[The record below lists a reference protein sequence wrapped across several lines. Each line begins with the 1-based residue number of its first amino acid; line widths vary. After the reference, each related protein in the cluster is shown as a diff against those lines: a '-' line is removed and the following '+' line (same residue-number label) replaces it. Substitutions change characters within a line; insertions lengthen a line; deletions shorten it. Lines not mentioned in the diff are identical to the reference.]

1 MAHSSPITATSP
13 TSCPAASWASTR
25 GNSGPTGAGSVGQT
39 RPGTTM
45 SRWTMPTSPAFGRT
59 RARLP
64 RITGLILGLSLSSPA
79 PAQLQGLMGAILVTQ
94 VSALTVSCLASEPL
108 SQLPPPPPPAP
119 PPPPPPP
126 PGERIDTLFRE
137 DFESGS
143 LNWDD
148 SAGGPTHVVVRD
160 GTLAYSGSHYLK
172 IVYPLGVNGGG
183 SLGQFLGAPGDTTA
197 VLRLPLPNPR

>member
-39 RPGTTM
+39 RPGTSM

-126 PGERIDTLFRE
+126 PRE
-137 DFESGS
+137 QKHTP
-143 LNWDD
+143 LP
-148 SAGGPTHVVVRD
+148 AGFLLRGFHR
-160 GTLAYSGSHYLK
+160 GTD
-172 IVYPLGVNGGG
+172 P
-183 SLGQFLGAPGDTTA
+183 LGAPPTRGPGWGRGPFSA
-197 VLRLPLPNPR
+197 PPPH